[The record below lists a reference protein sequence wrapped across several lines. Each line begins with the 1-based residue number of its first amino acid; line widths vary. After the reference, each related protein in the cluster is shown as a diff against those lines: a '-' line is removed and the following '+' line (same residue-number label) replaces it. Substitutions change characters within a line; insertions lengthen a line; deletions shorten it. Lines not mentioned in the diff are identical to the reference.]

1 MNKPLADRIRP
12 KTIDDIVGQKHLIA
26 PTDLCVKLLKAE
38 IFRILF
44 STVLGG
50 WKNYACHI
58 YCQKDKPYLKKLN
71 GTTAS
76 TADIKEIVAQLNTF
90 SGLNGILLYLDEI
103 QYFNKKQQQTLL
115 EYIENGSITLIAST
129 TENPYFYVYNA
140 ILSRS
145 TVFEFKPVDQDE
157 VEKAVYRAS
166 DFLAEES
173 GTDIE
178 MPEECAKKIASGCGG
193 DVRKAMNAVELSV
206 IATDEID
213 GKKVVRLETVEQL
226 VQKSAVR
233 YDREG
238 DEHYDIISA
247 YQKSMRGSDPDA
259 ALHYLARLLEAGD
272 LPSACRRLMVCASED
287 VGLAYPQLLPIVS
300 HALIWRRLSG
310 FPRREFRLPMPWLW
324 CAMPQNPTRHIWV

>member
-1 MNKPLADRIRP
+1 M
-12 KTIDDIVGQKHLIA
+12 
-26 PTDLCVKLLKAE
+26 
-38 IFRILF
+38 
-44 STVLGG
+44 
-50 WKNYACHI
+50 
-58 YCQKDKPYLKKLN
+58 
-71 GTTAS
+71 
-76 TADIKEIVAQLNTF
+76 
-90 SGLNGILLYLDEI
+90 
-103 QYFNKKQQQTLL
+103 L

-145 TVFEFKPVDQDE
+145 TVFEFKPVDPDE

-233 YDREG
+233 YDVRAMS
-238 DEHYDIISA
+238 ITI
-247 YQKSMRGSDPDA
+247 
-259 ALHYLARLLEAGD
+259 L
-272 LPSACRRLMVCASED
+272 
-287 VGLAYPQLLPIVS
+287 
-300 HALIWRRLSG
+300 
-310 FPRREFRLPMPWLW
+310 FRLIRKVCVEAIPMPHFTILQDCLRQAICRVRVAGLW
-324 CAMPQNPTRHIWV
+324 CVRARMWDLRIHSFCRL